1 MSSSAQTQAQ
11 EPSASKDASNV
22 NTASATSAAPKPGAI
37 STSPDTHAAAI
48 AASSSNNTSNN
59 NNNNTTS
66 SASNAA
72 HANTNTTTPAMAAV
86 VAAATAAA
94 AASTDVKNQETDEDA
109 IRNQKLVEEFQYL
122 LEKSQSLFS
131 GLRDLPPTGSHRQ
144 WRPYFE
150 KTFEVYTKL
159 WKFQQTHRSIL
170 ENKSNYGLKRWEV
183 GEIASKIG
191 QLYYH
196 YYLRTSETNY
206 LHEAYVFYEAIHERQ
221 YFKDILEVK
230 NSALMIKKMRYY
242 ARFIIVCLLLNKDEN
257 VRQLITELEG
267 LIEEYTKSFKP
278 PDAKEW
284 QMVLE
289 EISTFTEAEKKL
301 VPINLDRTPDKIEH
315 RLASNIAERH
325 IAGLPRLKL
334 QEAILVGNY
343 QKQIKFSEL
352 TLDMYRML
360 QSLEREPFVLHP
372 SVAAAT
378 KNTKS
383 TETSDKTK
391 DATKDDQGNA
401 ASAAAG
407 TSTST
412 ATTTTTAAA
421 AAGSSRPAGTST
433 NTLSAS
439 HIQTTS
445 EKMLKRSN
453 PHKYLL
459 YRPSLSQLLVY
470 ISTAFKDTS
479 DNSALLLYLSADGCA
494 YPDQTVPGYG
504 GGVMTSHRNK
514 MTSGTTADRASGA
527 TLASNANAGGGGG
540 GGSSNTNAAAGTAAA
555 GAAASSSSNTTNA
568 GPAGTGISGVNASSA
583 TTAGSG
589 GAGANSGG
597 TIPTTSS
604 VVGSMTASAN
614 NAASGNAASNT
625 GNANSKEAS
634 ANTQHLGDHHHH
646 HHHHISP
653 PSVHCLHPADLVPF
667 TRKPLFLIV
676 DSDHSTEF
684 RHMPNVFDQPVMC
697 LMSPV
702 EYPSSVQDKSEIG
715 SLFTLFLHTPLLGFC
730 SVSDIGNLDQQKWDE
745 CVRKIGAMEKA
756 IGDVLLTDSNV
767 DPHVKRFMMDDFLYY
782 FIVRFVLCGI
792 FLRYHSSFKD
802 DKSFPSSCPSLPESV
817 YVSTEIV
824 TMLGDLTATA
834 DVGTYFSLPAY
845 ATTSAANSVINM
857 ASSSSSAVAAA
868 TGGIGGGAA
877 AAAAANNAS
886 TASMA
891 TTTAVALPAANN
903 NNSTSTNGNISSSS
917 PPPSSQTST
926 ITSTTAIME
935 MK

>member
-1 MSSSAQTQAQ
+1 
-11 EPSASKDASNV
+11 
-22 NTASATSAAPKPGAI
+22 
-37 STSPDTHAAAI
+37 
-48 AASSSNNTSNN
+48 
-59 NNNNTTS
+59 
-66 SASNAA
+66 
-72 HANTNTTTPAMAAV
+72 
-86 VAAATAAA
+86 
-94 AASTDVKNQETDEDA
+94 
-109 IRNQKLVEEFQYL
+109 NQKLVEEFQYL

-206 LHEAYVFYEAIHERQ
+206 LHEAYVFYEAIHDRQ

-257 VRQLITELEG
+257 VRQLISELEG

-315 RLASNIAERH
+315 RLSASIPERNVGNNI
-325 IAGLPRLKL
+325 PKLKL

-360 QSLEREPFVLHP
+360 QSLEREPFNVHP
-372 SVAAAT
+372 SAT
-378 KNTKS
+378 LKKS
-383 TETSDKTK
+383 VD
-391 DATKDDQGNA
+391 
-401 ASAAAG
+401 
-407 TSTST
+407 
-412 ATTTTTAAA
+412 
-421 AAGSSRPAGTST
+421 T
-433 NTLSAS
+433 NT
-439 HIQTTS
+439 T
-445 EKMLKRSN
+445 EKKEGVVLKEDQNTANNNRSN

-459 YRPSLSQLLVY
+459 YRPSLSQLMVY

-479 DNSALLLYLSADGCA
+479 DGSALLLYLSADGCV

-504 GGVMTSHRNK
+504 GGVITSQ
-514 MTSGTTADRASGA
+514 
-527 TLASNANAGGGGG
+527 
-540 GGSSNTNAAAGTAAA
+540 
-555 GAAASSSSNTTNA
+555 
-568 GPAGTGISGVNASSA
+568 PA
-583 TTAGSG
+583 TTLSTDV
-589 GAGANSGG
+589 SV
-597 TIPTTSS
+597 TT
-604 VVGSMTASAN
+604 
-614 NAASGNAASNT
+614 
-625 GNANSKEAS
+625 
-634 ANTQHLGDHHHH
+634 
-646 HHHHISP
+646 
-653 PSVHCLHPADLVPF
+653 PSVHCLHPADLIPF

-676 DSDHSTEF
+676 DSNNSVEF
-684 RHMPNVFDQPVMC
+684 RSMPNVFDQPVMC
-697 LMSPV
+697 LMSPIN
-702 EYPSSVQDKSEIG
+702 YPSSVQDKSEIG

-730 SVSDIGNLDQQKWDE
+730 SVSDIGNLDQQKWDS
-745 CVRKIGAMEKA
+745 CVQKISIMEKA
-756 IGDVLLTDSNV
+756 IGDLLISDATV
-767 DPHVKRFMMDDFLYY
+767 DKNVKRFMSDDFLFY

-802 DKSFPSSCPSLPESV
+802 EKSFPTCSPALPESV

-824 TMLGDLTATA
+824 TMLGDLTAIA

-845 ATTSAANSVINM
+845 ATSAATTASNITLGSVSVPNTTPATNTSITTSAI
-857 ASSSSSAVAAA
+857 
-868 TGGIGGGAA
+868 IP
-877 AAAAANNAS
+877 
-886 TASMA
+886 
-891 TTTAVALPAANN
+891 TTAP
-903 NNSTSTNGNISSSS
+903 STSTNVDSS
-917 PPPSSQTST
+917 PTSVVT
-926 ITSTTAIME
+926 PVEIA
-935 MK
+935 

>member
-1 MSSSAQTQAQ
+1 
-11 EPSASKDASNV
+11 
-22 NTASATSAAPKPGAI
+22 
-37 STSPDTHAAAI
+37 
-48 AASSSNNTSNN
+48 
-59 NNNNTTS
+59 
-66 SASNAA
+66 
-72 HANTNTTTPAMAAV
+72 MAAV

-94 AASTDVKNQETDEDA
+94 AASTDAKNQETDEDA

-325 IAGLPRLKL
+325 IAGLPKLKL

-378 KNTKS
+378 KNKS

-391 DATKDDQGNA
+391 EASKDEQGNPA
-401 ASAAAG
+401 A
-407 TSTST
+407 
-412 ATTTTTAAA
+412 
-421 AAGSSRPAGTST
+421 
-433 NTLSAS
+433 
-439 HIQTTS
+439 

-504 GGVMTSHRNK
+504 GGVMTSHRNNNK
-514 MTSGTTADRASGA
+514 DT
-527 TLASNANAGGGGG
+527 
-540 GGSSNTNAAAGTAAA
+540 
-555 GAAASSSSNTTNA
+555 
-568 GPAGTGISGVNASSA
+568 SA
-583 TTAGSG
+583 TT
-589 GAGANSGG
+589 
-597 TIPTTSS
+597 
-604 VVGSMTASAN
+604 
-614 NAASGNAASNT
+614 
-625 GNANSKEAS
+625 
-634 ANTQHLGDHHHH
+634 QHLADHHV
-646 HHHHISP
+646 SP

-684 RHMPNVFDQPVMC
+684 KHMPNVFDQPVMC

-756 IGDVLLTDSNV
+756 IGDMLLTDPSV
-767 DPHVKRFMMDDFLYY
+767 DQHVKRFMMDDFLYY

-824 TMLGDLTATA
+824 TMLGDLTAIA

-868 TGGIGGGAA
+868 SGSIGGAPT
-877 AAAAANNAS
+877 ANSANTAS
-886 TASMA
+886 TT
-891 TTTAVALPAANN
+891 TTTAVTLPAANS
-903 NNSTSTNGNISSSS
+903 NSTNTTGTIASSS
-917 PPPSSQTST
+917 PPPTQTST
-926 ITSTTAIME
+926 TMSTTTAIME

>member
-1 MSSSAQTQAQ
+1 MNQAQPQTGETSSSTLVSKETNKPLHSPEAQ
-11 EPSASKDASNV
+11 SSLNNASTSTVATGTNIMPTHNASTTTINT
-22 NTASATSAAPKPGAI
+22 TASATTA
-37 STSPDTHAAAI
+37 
-48 AASSSNNTSNN
+48 NNAEPTATLKVVEPANN
-59 NNNNTTS
+59 S
-66 SASNAA
+66 EA
-72 HANTNTTTPAMAAV
+72 
-86 VAAATAAA
+86 
-94 AASTDVKNQETDEDA
+94 DEEA

-170 ENKSNYGLKRWEV
+170 EDKSNYGLKRWEV

-206 LHEAYVFYEAIHERQ
+206 LYEAYVFYEAIHERQ
-221 YFKDILEVK
+221 YFKDVLEVK

-315 RLASNIAERH
+315 RLSSNIAERNLGH
-325 IAGLPRLKL
+325 FPKLKL

-360 QSLEREPFVLHP
+360 QSLERKPFVMHP
-372 SVAAAT
+372 SVT
-378 KNTKS
+378 NNTTTNEKK
-383 TETSDKTK
+383 E
-391 DATKDDQGNA
+391 A
-401 ASAAAG
+401 ASKEDNTNVNSNNPKAM
-407 TSTST
+407 TTT
-412 ATTTTTAAA
+412 ATTTAGVAATTITTTAAA
-421 AAGSSRPAGTST
+421 PASAATTTAVPSIAAAVSSAN
-433 NTLSAS
+433 NTQNNNAND
-439 HIQTTS
+439 
-445 EKMLKRSN
+445 KMNKRSN

-459 YRPSLSQLLVY
+459 YKPSLSQLLVY

-479 DNSALLLYLSADGCA
+479 ENSALLLYLSADGCS
-494 YPDQTVPGYG
+494 YPERTISGYG
-504 GGVMTSHRNK
+504 GGVLTSQRNRQ
-514 MTSGTTADRASGA
+514 TSIADRTG
-527 TLASNANAGGGGG
+527 AGGSTSTNVAANVL
-540 GGSSNTNAAAGTAAA
+540 SSNPNGPSAQ
-555 GAAASSSSNTTNA
+555 ASSSLNIINNNNINSNSNNASTLANNTT
-568 GPAGTGISGVNASSA
+568 
-583 TTAGSG
+583 
-589 GAGANSGG
+589 
-597 TIPTTSS
+597 
-604 VVGSMTASAN
+604 
-614 NAASGNAASNT
+614 ASN
-625 GNANSKEAS
+625 NNLAS
-634 ANTQHLGDHHHH
+634 TTTQPTEVAAV
-646 HHHHISP
+646 P
-653 PSVHCLHPADLVPF
+653 PSAHCLHPADLIPF

-676 DSDHSTEF
+676 DSDNSIEF
-684 RHMPNVFDQPVMC
+684 KNMPNVFDQPVMC

-730 SVSDIGNLDQQKWDE
+730 SVSDIGNLDQSKWDE
-745 CVRKIGAMEKA
+745 CVRKIDAMEKA
-756 IGDVLLTDSNV
+756 IGALLISDASV
-767 DPHVKRFMMDDFLYY
+767 DKNVKRFMFDDFLYY

-802 DKSFPSSCPSLPESV
+802 EKSFPTCCPSLPESI

-824 TMLGDLTATA
+824 TMLGDLTAIA

-845 ATTSAANSVINM
+845 ASATNNTSN
-857 ASSSSSAVAAA
+857 
-868 TGGIGGGAA
+868 T
-877 AAAAANNAS
+877 
-886 TASMA
+886 
-891 TTTAVALPAANN
+891 L
-903 NNSTSTNGNISSSS
+903 SSS
-917 PPPSSQTST
+917 PSASV
-926 ITSTTAIME
+926 ITGNSNVVMDTTQ
-935 MK
+935 